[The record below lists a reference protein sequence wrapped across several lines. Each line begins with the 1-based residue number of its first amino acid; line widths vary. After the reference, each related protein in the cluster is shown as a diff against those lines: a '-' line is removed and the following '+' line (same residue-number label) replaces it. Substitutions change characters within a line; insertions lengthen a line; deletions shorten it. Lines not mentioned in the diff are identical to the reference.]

1 MNNILVTGSKGQLG
15 NEMQLIAKKN
25 PDFDYFFTDVDELDI
40 TNIEAIENFV
50 VDNKIDF
57 IVNCAAYTAVDK
69 AETDI
74 EFCYKINAEAVKNIA
89 EVAKKISVKVI
100 HVSTDYVFNGENF
113 KPYNEEDV
121 VCPVSVYGKS
131 KLEGEKV
138 LFETMQEAVVI
149 RTSWLYSS
157 FGNNFVKT
165 MMKLGTEREAMN
177 VIFDQVGTPTYAADL
192 AEAIATILKSDNFVP
207 GIYHFSN
214 EGVCSWYD
222 FAIKIHQIAGIK
234 CLVRPIE
241 SKEYHFTTPRP
252 HYSVLNKSKIKK
264 TYGVD
269 IPHWEE
275 SLRKCVDILKNN

>member
-15 NEMQLIAKKN
+15 NEMQLIARKN
-25 PDFDYFFTDVDELDI
+25 PDFDYFFTDVEELDI
-40 TNIEAIENFV
+40 TNIKAIEDFIV
-50 VDNKIDF
+50 GNKIDF

-69 AETDI
+69 AESDV
-74 EFCYKINAEAVKNIA
+74 ELCYKINAEAVKNIA
-89 EVAKKISVKVI
+89 LVAKKHNVKVI

-113 KPYNEEDV
+113 KPYNEEDE

-138 LFETMQEAVVI
+138 LLETMQEAVVI

-165 MMKLGTEREAMN
+165 MMKLGAEREALN

-192 AEAIATILKSDNFVP
+192 AEAIVTILKSENFVH

-241 SKEYHFTTPRP
+241 SKEYHFPTPRP

-264 TYGVD
+264 TYGIN

-275 SLRKCVDILKNN
+275 SLKKCVDLLITK